1 MSGTP
6 VIFNVAYTPY
16 KLKKGSTEKEIKAH
30 AEKRAYY
37 DFTGDTNYLRY
48 MTTEGMISKDELKE
62 MKLRLKENKGNI
74 WSGFVSFDEENSEK
88 IDTPEKC
95 IALIRKTFNEF
106 FLCEKKPR

>member
-48 MTTEGMISKDELKE
+48 MTTEGKLTGNESKKFTMLDYLQK
-62 MKLRLKENKGNI
+62 
-74 WSGFVSFDEENSEK
+74 STDAF
-88 IDTPEKC
+88 
-95 IALIRKTFNEF
+95 RKTRNESADATVCPDVKRISDR
-106 FLCEKKPR
+106 LRADPAPYRERTR

>member
-16 KLKKGSTEKEIKAH
+16 KLKKGSTEKDIKSH

-48 MTTEGMISKDELKE
+48 MTTEGKLTGNESGKFTMLDYLQKSTGVFNGDGMISRDELKE
-62 MKLRLKENKGNI
+62 MKRRLKENKGNI
-74 WSGFVSFDEENSEK
+74 RS
-88 IDTPEKC
+88 
-95 IALIRKTFNEF
+95 
-106 FLCEKKPR
+106 

>member
-16 KLKKGSTEKEIKAH
+16 KLKKGSTEEEIKAH

-48 MTTEGMISKDELKE
+48 KSKIHL
-62 MKLRLKENKGNI
+62 
-74 WSGFVSFDEENSEK
+74 
-88 IDTPEKC
+88 T
-95 IALIRKTFNEF
+95 
-106 FLCEKKPR
+106 

>member
-30 AEKRAYY
+30 AGKRAYY

-48 MTTEGMISKDELKE
+48 I
-62 MKLRLKENKGNI
+62 
-74 WSGFVSFDEENSEK
+74 
-88 IDTPEKC
+88 
-95 IALIRKTFNEF
+95 
-106 FLCEKKPR
+106 